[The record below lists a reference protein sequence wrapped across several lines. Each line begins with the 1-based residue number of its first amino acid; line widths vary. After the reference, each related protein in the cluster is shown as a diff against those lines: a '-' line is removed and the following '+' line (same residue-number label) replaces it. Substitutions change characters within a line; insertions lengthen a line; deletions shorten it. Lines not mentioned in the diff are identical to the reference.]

1 MIKHLLLSVFL
12 FLGLCAA
19 AQDSHYWSANFS
31 AGSFVMPGGVVAN
44 NRDSGVVFYNPALLA
59 YSLKNSASISGNLY
73 QWQLI
78 KIKDGTGVGKDLRSV
93 YANIIPVM
101 GSGTLH
107 LDVGKAFTI
116 GYAFLHDPQINYQ
129 TNQQGNS
136 DVDIPDLNNSP
147 GKESF
152 LGQYSAQNRASYTSA
167 IFSVGFKV
175 SKKVALG
182 ITGESGL
189 RHYFYQGYYS
199 SRAFRNNV
207 QNNAASYISVHDS
220 YQADYYHLGMRFK
233 VGMSYEEGRNHL
245 GLMVTTPMMRLYGR
259 GSILSDVELN
269 NLQISLLDEP
279 INILANAR
287 QTNLSATWKMPISIA
302 LGYAR
307 DFNDN
312 KGQINFTT
320 EYFKNVPFYNI
331 LTPTNDYFARGGAI
345 SSIYTPELLKLVDA
359 RRAVMNFGVGVSYL
373 LKPNLTGYASIRT
386 DMSYADYALTEG
398 KQGYP
403 YNTTNW
409 NNIRWQVGT
418 NVKKRKFN
426 LRTGFMFAYG
436 YTNNYQQSINFD
448 SPSEDNL
455 LEGELGKTKA
465 SHFSMGLLFAYIYN
479 F

>member
-1 MIKHLLLSVFL
+1 MIKRLLFSVFL
-12 FLGLCAA
+12 LIALGAA
-19 AQDSHYWSANFS
+19 AQDTHYWSANFS

-78 KIKDGTGVGKDLRSV
+78 KISNGTGAGKDLRSV

-107 LDVGKAFTI
+107 LNVGKAFTI

-129 TNQQGNS
+129 AHQQGNS
-136 DVDIPDLNNSP
+136 DVDILFENDSP

-152 LGQYSAQNRASYTSA
+152 LGQYAAQNKASYTSA
-167 IFSVGFKV
+167 ILSVGFRV
-175 SKKVALG
+175 SDKVALG
-182 ITGESGL
+182 FTGESGL
-189 RHYFYQGYYS
+189 RHYFYQAYYS
-199 SRAFRNNV
+199 SRAFKNNMS
-207 QNNAASYISVHDS
+207 NNATSYISAHDS

-233 VGMSYEEGRNHL
+233 IGMSYQEGRNHL
-245 GLMVTTPMMRLYGR
+245 GLMITTPMMRLYGR

-269 NLQISLLDEP
+269 NLHPSFLDEP
-279 INILANAR
+279 VNILANAR
-287 QTNLSATWKMPISIA
+287 QTNLSATWKMPVSIA

-320 EYFKNVPFYNI
+320 EYFKNIPFYNI
-331 LTPTNDYFARGGAI
+331 LTASNDYFARGSAI
-345 SSIYTPELLKLVDA
+345 SAIYTPELLNLTDA
-359 RRAVMNFGVGVSYL
+359 RRAVINFGVGVSYL
-373 LKPNLTGYASIRT
+373 LKPNLTGYASVRT
-386 DMSYADYALTEG
+386 DMSYASDALNENNV
-398 KQGYP
+398 GYQ

-409 NNIRWQVGT
+409 NNIRWQFGT

-448 SPSEDNL
+448 SPTEDNIL
-455 LEGELGKTKA
+455 AGELGKTRA
-465 SHFSMGLLFAYIYN
+465 HHFSMGLLFAYIYN

>member
-1 MIKHLLLSVFL
+1 MLKRLLLFVFL
-12 FLGLCAA
+12 FAA
-19 AQDSHYWSANFS
+19 VSASAQDTHYWSSNFS

-78 KIKDGTGVGKDLRSV
+78 KIANGTGTGKDLRSA

-107 LDVGKAFTI
+107 LNVGKAFTI

-129 TNQQGNS
+129 AHQQGNS
-136 DVDIPDLNNSP
+136 DVDILDQNDSP

-152 LGQYSAQNRASYTSA
+152 LGQYAVQNKASYTSA
-167 IFSVGFKV
+167 LLSVGFKV
-175 SKKVALG
+175 SDKVALG
-182 ITGESGL
+182 FTGESGL
-189 RHYFYQGYYS
+189 RHYFYQAYYS
-199 SRAFRNNV
+199 SRAFRNSGGGGN
-207 QNNAASYISVHDS
+207 ASYISAHDS
-220 YQADYYHLGMRFK
+220 YQADFYHLNMRFK
-233 VGMSYEEGRNHL
+233 L
-245 GLMVTTPMMRLYGR
+245 GLSYDEGKNHVGVLLTTPSMRLYGK
-259 GSILSDVELN
+259 GTILSDVELN
-269 NLQISLLDEP
+269 NLQPSFLPEP
-279 INILANAR
+279 VNILANAR
-287 QTNLSATWKMPISIA
+287 QTNLGATWKMPISLA

-307 DFNDN
+307 DFSNN

-320 EYFKNVPFYNI
+320 EYFKNVPLYNI
-331 LTPTNDYFARGGAI
+331 LTGTKDYFARGGAI
-345 SSIYTPELLKLVDA
+345 SALYTPEMLNLTDA
-359 RRAVMNFGVGVSYL
+359 RRAVVNVGIGISYL
-373 LKPNLTGYASIRT
+373 LKPNVTGYASVRT
-386 DMSYADYALTEG
+386 DMSYASDALNVDNI
-398 KQGYP
+398 GYQ

-409 NNIRWQVGT
+409 NNIRWQLGT

-448 SPSEDNL
+448 SPSEENI
-455 LEGELGKTKA
+455 LEGELGKTRA
-465 SHFSMGLLFAYIYN
+465 HHFSMGLLFAYIYN

>member
-12 FLGLCAA
+12 FLGLSAA

-129 TNQQGNS
+129 ANQQGNS

-207 QNNAASYISVHDS
+207 QNNTASYISAHDS

-386 DMSYADYALTEG
+386 DMSYADYALIEG

-465 SHFSMGLLFAYIYN
+465 SHFLMGLLFAYIYN